1 VTWRR
6 RNGDFAR
13 FIAEYQ
19 QEPGESSTDAVDSKE
34 RIAEL
39 AVSWVVIMFMLM
51 LMELFYGWLTHFAV
65 QKEREAMVMKKM
77 SQATLSESKKSLEPG
92 TEASKEASEKQALE
106 STKLI
111 QKEGAAEVSGV

>member
-1 VTWRR
+1 
-6 RNGDFAR
+6 
-13 FIAEYQ
+13 
-19 QEPGESSTDAVDSKE
+19 
-34 RIAEL
+34 
-39 AVSWVVIMFMLM
+39 
-51 LMELFYGWLTHFAV
+51 V